1 MGGLKKTRAEW
12 KQERNREKIDKL
24 YTISAKKAGTKC
36 PDNAITILRA
46 SSSSR
51 MTQCLEAI
59 FK

>member
-12 KQERNREKIDKL
+12 KQERNREKIDKH
-24 YTISAKKAGTKC
+24 TILAKKAGTKC
-36 PDNAITILRA
+36 PDNAIIILRA
-46 SSSSR
+46 SLSNR